1 MRQFTSAL
9 ALTLAAIAVPSA
21 QTPQKPSVFRSGV
34 DLVRFDLSVIDA
46 DANPVTDIKPG
57 EVQILED
64 GQPLPIVLF
73 QRVREPSGFYSDL
86 SLRAVSA
93 EVTNNDAT
101 PRGHL
106 YIFVF
111 DQQHITPGNEQ
122 YARAAAEKF
131 IRTRVRSTDRI
142 AVFGIPGPGPDLQFT
157 NDTQRAIAQ
166 LGQVRGGLEKT
177 VLSGL
182 GRMSIQEAYQVASGD
197 EASANKVMQRLETDL
212 SADVG
217 GTIANQVG
225 TAGGGKAESNFFS
238 EDQSTKLRIIQENAR
253 ALVQRDEG
261 NTRDFLA
268 RLSNLMTQFR
278 SVEGRKTV
286 VLFSEGFHDQDVS
299 RDLQDVAA
307 AAAASYCVVY
317 SLDLNRRL
325 ADLQGDGGATTSV
338 ETEMH
343 MRTAALAG
351 LAAETDGVYVNDATS
366 HMDEALTRI
375 ANQSQD
381 YYIAGF
387 LPSEQAL
394 ADRGS
399 YRRVDVRVT
408 RPGAH
413 VSARTGYT
421 VPSNTIS
428 ADRRGS
434 IDAALSAPF
443 AQQALKVAYTTYV
456 LRSDTT
462 GHPRV
467 VLALGADLPL
477 KDDKNS
483 TADVVFVVRDTR
495 DGHVVASG
503 SDTMPLPD
511 TATPGSYLGHST
523 YRVQFEAP
531 PGTYLMRAVV
541 REPGGLLGSADRR
554 IQVRDVAGPA
564 VAGSD
569 LVLASA
575 DGGLPV
581 RALAYTAE
589 GLHGGMEVYGRT
601 PEQLANVR
609 VRVSLEPESGG
620 PAKTIDATL
629 AETENVSGGTMRKA
643 AFALPLTDVA
653 PGGYVARATISE
665 GNEEVAT
672 VSRQLEVREGAAP
685 AATPAPVDPRNAAQG
700 PIFARAKGEWVT
712 AAPALAAHATKGFD
726 LFSHGDYASAAS
738 ELQQAFDSS
747 EKSAATAFVLG
758 WAWEGAGDDVKAIGA
773 WRAAAAADPSLVA
786 AHLALADA
794 YLRMRNPPLAVQ
806 ALRAGLE
813 ALPNSIELK
822 TKLGQITGGGDNR

>member
-1 MRQFTSAL
+1 MRQFTWAV
-9 ALTLAAIAVPSA
+9 ALTLAAVAVPFA
-21 QTPQKPSVFRSGV
+21 QAPQKPSVFRSGV

-46 DANPVTDIKPG
+46 DGNPVTDIKPG
-57 EVQILED
+57 EVQIVED
-64 GQPLPIVLF
+64 GKPLPIVLF

-86 SLRAVSA
+86 ALRAVSA
-93 EVTNNDAT
+93 EVTNNDAA

-122 YARAAAEKF
+122 YARQAAEKF
-131 IRTRVRSTDRI
+131 IRTHVRSTDRI

-157 NDTQRAIAQ
+157 NDAQRAIAQ
-166 LGQVRGGLEKT
+166 LAQVRGGLEKT
-177 VLSGL
+177 VLTGL
-182 GRMSIQEAYQVASGD
+182 GRMSLQESYQIASGD
-197 EASANKVMQRLETDL
+197 EASANKVMQRLEADL

-217 GTIANQVG
+217 GTIANEVG
-225 TAGGGKAESNFFS
+225 AKGGRAEANFFS
-238 EDQSTKLRIIQENAR
+238 EDPSTKLKIVQENAR
-253 ALVQRDEG
+253 AIVQRDEG

-307 AAAASYCVVY
+307 AAASSYCVFY
-317 SLDLNRRL
+317 SMDLNRRL
-325 ADLQGDGGATTSV
+325 GGLEGGGGSTTSV

-351 LAAETDGVYVNDATS
+351 LASETDGVYVNDATS
-366 HMDEALTRI
+366 HLDEALTRI

-387 LPSEQAL
+387 LPSEKAL

-399 YRRVDVRVT
+399 YRRVEVHVT

-456 LRSDTT
+456 LRSDAT

-477 KDDKNS
+477 RDDKNT
-483 TADVVFVVRDTR
+483 TADVVFVVRDVR
-495 DGHVVASG
+495 DGRVVASG

-511 TATPGSYLGHST
+511 TAAPGSYLGHST
-523 YRVQFEAP
+523 YRVQFDAP
-531 PGTYLMRAVV
+531 PGSYLMRAVV

-564 VAGSD
+564 VAASD

-581 RALAYTAE
+581 RAVAYAAD
-589 GLHGGMEVYGRT
+589 GLHGGVEVYGRT

-609 VRVSLEPESGG
+609 VRVSLQPENGG
-620 PAKTIDATL
+620 PTKTVDATL
-629 AETENVSGGTMRKA
+629 ADTESVSGGTMRKA

-653 PGGYVARATISE
+653 SGAYVARATVAE

-672 VSRQLEVREGAAP
+672 VSRQLDVREGAAP
-685 AATPAPVDPRNAAQG
+685 VAAPAAVDPRNAAQG

-712 AAPALAAHATKGFD
+712 AAPPLAVHATKGFD

-747 EKSAATAFVLG
+747 QKSAATAFVLG

-773 WRAAAAADPSLVA
+773 WRAAAAADPSLVP

-794 YLRMRNPPLAVQ
+794 YLRLRKPSLAVQ
-806 ALRAGLE
+806 ALRAGLD